1 MPHENQFQLLGKR
14 RFLPLFLV
22 QFLGAFNDNVFKN
35 AFVIL
40 ITFSLA
46 AKMGW
51 SAEIAVSIVSG
62 VFILPFFLFSAF
74 AGQLAD
80 KLEKTR
86 MIRWVKIWEI
96 LAMALASAGFL
107 LQDAYFLYV
116 VLFMMGAHSTF
127 FGPIK
132 YSILPDHLKDRELVA
147 GNAMIEAGT
156 YVAILGG
163 TLLGGLVILHTTMD
177 PVTGLTRHDG
187 LWEISAV
194 TLLIA
199 AAGLA
204 ASFWIPPAPSRAP
217 NLRINPNFIAETWH
231 LIAHARK
238 NAGVFRCILG
248 ISWFWLI
255 GATWLTIIPAYAKGH
270 LHGDENTFTF
280 LLTLFSVGIGA
291 GSLACNRL
299 LGGEISA
306 KFVPISGLALSLFTF
321 DFVWFSGSGLPDGP
335 FRYLSWS
342 TLRLAVDL
350 TGVAVSGGIFSVPL
364 YALLQ
369 SWSDPEYRSRNIAA
383 NNVINALFMV
393 AAALVTA
400 GLFALNWTIPH
411 VLALVAALNVAVSL
425 YTIRLVPQ
433 PALQGWM
440 KKIRA
445 GKGEPEPQPPIQK

>member
-1 MPHENQFQLLGKR
+1 MPHENQLHLLGTR
-14 RFLPLFLV
+14 RFLPLFIV

-40 ITFSLA
+40 LTFGLA

-51 SAEIAVSIVSG
+51 PPDIAIVIISG
-62 VFILPFFLFSAF
+62 VFILPFFLFSAL

-80 KLEKTR
+80 KMEKSR
-86 MIRWVKIWEI
+86 VIRWVKIWEI
-96 LAMALASAGFL
+96 LAMALAAVGFL
-107 LQDAYFLYV
+107 RQDAYFLFV

-132 YSILPDHLKDRELVA
+132 YGILPDHLKDRELVG

-163 TLLGGLVILHTTMD
+163 TLLGGLVILR
-177 PVTGLTRHDG
+177 PNG
-187 LWEISAV
+187 LWEISGV

-199 AAGLA
+199 IAGLA
-204 ASFWIPPAPSRAP
+204 ASFRIPPAPSQAP
-217 NLRINPNFIAETWH
+217 NLKINPNFIAETWH
-231 LIAHARK
+231 LVTHARK
-238 NAGVFRCILG
+238 DAGVFRCILG

-255 GATWLTIIPAYAKGH
+255 GATWLSIIPAYAKEY
-270 LHGDENTFTF
+270 LRGDENTVTF
-280 LLTLFSVGIGA
+280 LLTLFSIGIGV

-306 KFVPISGLALSLFTF
+306 RFVPASGLVLSLFTF
-321 DFVWFSGSGLPDGP
+321 DFVWLSQSLPGGP
-335 FRYLSWS
+335 FEYMRWS
-342 TLRLAVDL
+342 TFRLAVDL
-350 TGVAVSGGIFSVPL
+350 IGIAVSGGIFSVPL

-383 NNVINALFMV
+383 NNVVNALFMV
-393 AAALVTA
+393 AISLVTA
-400 GLFALNWTIPH
+400 GLFALKWTIPH
-411 VLALVAALNVAVSL
+411 VLALIAVLNIAVSL

-433 PALQGWM
+433 SAMHGWM
-440 KKIRA
+440 KKIL
-445 GKGEPEPQPPIQK
+445 GKGGAEPSA